1 MYTRTT
7 YTFENPINHGRLTN
21 YAKILLIIWLSN
33 GMLTKK
39 EILRKMFP
47 HREIGKGYYSSLF
60 GEMSRSGLISYDRK
74 DWTVKL
80 TTDGVSYVIDSIVVP
95 NKNILLN

>member
-1 MYTRTT
+1 MHTT

-47 HREIGKGYYSSLF
+47 HREMSRGYYSSLF

-80 TTDGVSYVIDSIVVP
+80 TIDGVNYVIDSIVGP
-95 NKNILLN
+95 CKNVLLN

>member
-1 MYTRTT
+1 MHTT
-7 YTFENPINHGRLTN
+7 YTFENPINHGRLTR
-21 YAKILLIIWLSN
+21 YAKILLLIWLSN

-47 HREIGKGYYSSLF
+47 QREIGRGYYSSLF

-74 DWTVKL
+74 DWTIKL
-80 TTDGVSYVIDSIVVP
+80 TTDGVSYVIDDIVVP
-95 NKNILLN
+95 CKNVLFN